1 MCSREA
7 TMLHHRWNFS
17 CLLLLLF
24 LSRAVYGQK
33 VKVEYD
39 PKERFAVYKTYCW
52 VTKESYE
59 RPLLAL
65 GIIGAVDEQLQAKGL
80 TRVEEKSDLI
90 VSGYGAMDGDLSVS
104 WSESMYVMPGLYG
117 PVWWVQGSWVP
128 GNSTAVYIQKGTL
141 VIDIADPH
149 SKQLKWRGIATA
161 KFNDKN
167 KKELLELVNKSIE
180 KMFRA
185 YPAAH

>member
-1 MCSREA
+1 
-7 TMLHHRWNFS
+7 MLDHRWKFS
-17 CLLLLLF
+17 SFLLLLF

-39 PKERFAVYKTYCW
+39 AKASFAVYKTYCW

-65 GIIGAVDEQLQAKGL
+65 NIMGAVDEQLQAKGL

-90 VSGYGAMDGDLSVS
+90 VSGYGAVDSDLNVS

-117 PVWWVQGSWVP
+117 PVWWAQGAWVP
-128 GNSTAVYIQKGTL
+128 GNSSAVYIKKGTL

-161 KFNDKN
+161 NFNDKN
-167 KKELLELVNKSIE
+167 KKQSVELINKSIE
-180 KMFRA
+180 KMFRE
-185 YPAAH
+185 YPAGH